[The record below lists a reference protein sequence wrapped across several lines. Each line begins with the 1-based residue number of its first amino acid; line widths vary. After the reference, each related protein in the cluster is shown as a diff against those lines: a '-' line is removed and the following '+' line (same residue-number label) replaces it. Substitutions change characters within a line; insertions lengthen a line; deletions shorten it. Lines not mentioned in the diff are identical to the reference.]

1 LNLGYSGYRTE
12 NIIWNIQNGELSGQ
26 SPKVIILEIGT
37 NNVDEKNYPTR
48 HTAGQLAGGIEAI
61 VKLLRE
67 KVPETKIIVLRCFP
81 GCYGGP
87 NPTSHRAILERAS
100 DIVSGVADGKNIF
113 YCDVN
118 HVFLNPD
125 GSINQE
131 MMPDW
136 LHPSA
141 AGAKAWA
148 QAMEPLL
155 SKLMN
160 DRSRDKVIPAEIK

>member
-1 LNLGYSGYRTE
+1 
-12 NIIWNIQNGELSGQ
+12 
-26 SPKVIILEIGT
+26 LET
-37 NNVDEKNYPTR
+37 
-48 HTAGQLAGGIEAI
+48 
-61 VKLLRE
+61 
-67 KVPETKIIVLRCFP
+67 
-81 GCYGGP
+81 
-87 NPTSHRAILERAS
+87 ILERAS
-100 DIVSGVADGKNIF
+100 DIVSKLADGKNIF

-141 AGAKAWA
+141 LGAKAWA

-160 DRSRDKVIPAEIK
+160 DRSRDKEIPSEIK

>member
-1 LNLGYSGYRTE
+1 M
-12 NIIWNIQNGELSGQ
+12 
-26 SPKVIILEIGT
+26 
-37 NNVDEKNYPTR
+37 
-48 HTAGQLAGGIEAI
+48 EAI

-67 KVPETKIIVLRCFP
+67 KLPETKIIVLRCFP

-87 NPTSHRAILERAS
+87 NPTSHRAILERVS
-100 DIVSGVADGKNIF
+100 DIVSKLADQKNIF

-136 LHPSA
+136 LHPSPE
-141 AGAKAWA
+141 GAKAWA
-148 QAMEPLL
+148 RAMEPLL
-155 SKLMN
+155 SKLLN
-160 DRSRDKVIPAEIK
+160 DRSRDNEIPSEIKK